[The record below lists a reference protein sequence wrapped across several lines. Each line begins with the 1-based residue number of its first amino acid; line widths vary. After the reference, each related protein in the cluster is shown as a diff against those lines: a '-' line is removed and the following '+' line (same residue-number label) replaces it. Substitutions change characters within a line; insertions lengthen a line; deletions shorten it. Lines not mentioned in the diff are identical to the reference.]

1 MKNENKEP
9 VMAGENKSIILKINC
24 PAGRGIVSAVSG
36 YLTEQ
41 GCYISELSHYDDQD
55 TGQLFLRASFQ
66 PQVDP
71 LEINQLREG
80 FMSVAESYSMN
91 WSMHDESA
99 AVKTILMVSKFDHCL
114 DDLLFR
120 IRKGELNLDV
130 VAVVS
135 NHLDLRPMAEREG
148 YRYIYLPVDRENKP
162 EQEAALLDVFN
173 ETDAELIV
181 LARYMQVLSNSLC
194 AQLRGQAINIHHSFL
209 PGFKGAK
216 PYHQAHERGVKEIG
230 ATAHYV
236 TADLDEG
243 PIIDQAV
250 QPVDHTYGPDQL
262 VAVGRDTET
271 VALARA
277 VKLHAERRVFLDGN
291 KTVIFK

>member
-1 MKNENKEP
+1 
-9 VMAGENKSIILKINC
+9 MAAESQSIILKINC
-24 PAGRGIVSAVSG
+24 PAGRGIVSAVST
-36 YLTEQ
+36 YLSEQ
-41 GCYISELSHYDDQD
+41 GCYISELAHYDDQD
-55 TGQLFLRASFQ
+55 SGQLFLRASFQ
-66 PQVDP
+66 PQVNP
-71 LEINQLREG
+71 LAIDQLREG
-80 FMSVAESYSMN
+80 FKSVAEQFSMTWN
-91 WSMHDESA
+91 MHDESA
-99 AVKTILMVSKFDHCL
+99 PVKTILMVSKFDHCL

-120 IRKGELNLDV
+120 IRKGELNLEIT
-130 VAVVS
+130 AVVS

-148 YRYIYLPVDRENKP
+148 YRYIYLPVNKENKP
-162 EQEAALLDVFN
+162 EQEAALLEVFN
-173 ETDAELIV
+173 ETDSELVV
-181 LARYMQVLSNSLC
+181 LARYMQVLSNNLC
-194 AQLRGQAINIHHSFL
+194 SQLRGQAINIHHSFL

-216 PYHQAHERGVKEIG
+216 PYHQAYERGVKLIG

-250 QPVDHTYGPDQL
+250 QPVDHTYSPEQL